1 MGSRTIERGM
11 ARALYDDFSRRWR
24 REKRLAGKVGFPGYR
39 KPTFGQWHRMH
50 LRNLEMMRESTPVD
64 VQEYLG
70 VDPWAD
76 PSVEGTEAPANN
88 GDTEPMDRG
97 VVTLPIV

>member
-24 REKRLAGKVGFPGYR
+24 REKRLAGKDGFPGYG

-70 VDPWAD
+70 MDPWAET
-76 PSVEGTEAPANN
+76 PEGPPNN
-88 GDTEPMDRG
+88 GDTEPMG
-97 VVTLPIV
+97 NVIPEVPITG